1 MNNGQLANY
10 LKLLIFKMS
19 DSGSLKLNKWFSP
32 QGEYVRDRAV
42 REFSYLKA
50 FLVSCL
56 CQKASTQ
63 PGDAQMMMEMV
74 TNLLGE
80 SWNRWSDQNYGC
92 NVPEMLDHD
101 SKYWDS
107 CYEEIIY
114 SHSFNSVTR
123 LFINYIGEDNVR
135 RANISFNEM
144 SSFISSTYS
153 NLEQS
158 IQKKVSGGGGGCYIA
173 TCVYGSYDCPPVWVL
188 RRFRD
193 KFLNNF
199 ILGKL
204 FIKIYYSVSPK
215 IVYYFG
221 ENTVFKLTCKSILD
235 KFIKLLQENGYSDT
249 SYDDK

>member
-1 MNNGQLANY
+1 
-10 LKLLIFKMS
+10 MS

-56 CQKASTQ
+56 CYQASTQ
-63 PGDAQMMMEMV
+63 PGDAQMIIEMV
-74 TNLLGE
+74 TNLLGD
-80 SWNRWSDQNYGC
+80 SWNRCAYHNYC
-92 NVPEMLDHD
+92 FNFPEMLDND
-101 SKYWDS
+101 SKYCDS
-107 CYEEIIY
+107 CYNDIVNNHNF
-114 SHSFNSVTR
+114 SSATA

-144 SSFISSTYS
+144 NSFVSSTYS

-193 KFLNNF
+193 EYLSGFV
-199 ILGKL
+199 LGKC
-204 FIKIYYSVSPK
+204 FIKLYYLVSPK
-215 IVYYFG
+215 IVYFFG
-221 ENTVFKLTCKSILD
+221 NNKVFRLTCRSALD
-235 KFIKLLQENGYSDT
+235 KFVRLLQESGYSDE
-249 SYDDK
+249 SYYD

>member
-1 MNNGQLANY
+1 MNNGQLANF

-19 DSGSLKLNKWFSP
+19 DSGSLKLNNWFSP

-56 CQKASTQ
+56 CYQASTQ
-63 PGDAQMMMEMV
+63 PGDAQMMIEMV
-74 TNLLGE
+74 TNLLGD
-80 SWNRWSDQNYGC
+80 SWNRWADQNYGC

-107 CYEEIIY
+107 CYDDIINHHNFSSTTTLY
-114 SHSFNSVTR
+114 
-123 LFINYIGEDNVR
+123 INYIGEDNVR

-144 SSFISSTYS
+144 NSFVSSTYS

-193 KFLNNF
+193 ECLNSY
-199 ILGKL
+199 ILGRL
-204 FIKIYYSVSPK
+204 FIKLYYLVSPR
-215 IVYYFG
+215 IVNSVGDNAAFR
-221 ENTVFKLTCKSILD
+221 LSCKAVLD
-235 KFIKLLQENGYSDT
+235 KVVRLLQKSGYSND
-249 SYDDK
+249 SYND